1 MTDRGAHELGSR
13 PPAAAASLP
22 GRRAAVVGVESA
34 VGAAIARALGSAGAD
49 VALCALRADEGV
61 LVARGVQR
69 ELTRAG
75 RRAATYVMDV
85 TLGRNVQVTT
95 RQIAK
100 EFGGLDLV
108 VSASGLPRSGPLSK
122 LTEVELAQLIALNF
136 TAHLFL
142 VRSASPELARAGGG
156 TLLLLTHE
164 AGARGDPAAAAFA
177 AAQAA
182 TRSLVASLAGGL
194 AEEGVALAA
203 ISLLGDPGAGIAEQM
218 REDEAASAAARAV
231 ELAAMGTAAAGRIA
245 PAVTASAAA
254 VPGEGSA

>member
-1 MTDRGAHELGSR
+1 MTGRGAPVPGTS
-13 PPAAAASLP
+13 PAAAAPALA
-22 GRRAAVVGVESA
+22 GRRAAVVGAESA
-34 VGAAIARALGSAGAD
+34 EGAAIARALGAAGAD

-61 LVARGVQR
+61 LVARSVQR

-100 EFGGLDLV
+100 ELGGLDLV
-108 VSASGLPRSGPLSK
+108 VSSSRLPRSGPLSR
-122 LTEVELAQLIALNF
+122 LAEVELAQIIALNF
-136 TAHLFL
+136 TAHLFV

-156 TLLLLTHE
+156 TLLLLTDE
-164 AGARGDPAAAAFA
+164 AGSRGDPAAAAFA

-203 ISLLGDPGAGIAEQM
+203 ISLARDAGADAGEQG
-218 REDEAASAAARAV
+218 REDGAADAAARAV
-231 ELAAMGTAAAGRIA
+231 ELASLGAAAAGRIVA
-245 PAVTASAAA
+245 ASSAGAAT
-254 VPGEGSA
+254 GEGAA